1 MEMPNNSELL
11 REEAH
16 NNALRE
22 ALLELYKL
30 QIAGEDVK
38 LAIEAIEKLLLR

>member
-1 MEMPNNSELL
+1 MEMPNNPEVL

-16 NNALRE
+16 NNAIRE

-30 QIAGEDVK
+30 QLAGEDVK
-38 LAIEAIEKLLLR
+38 LAIEAIEKLLLL